1 MYICDDES
9 GRNGQHLKPVLAFAT
24 AGGQDRKGTYN
35 VHVEIEG
42 EKMSKY
48 VKELQQTELEKRI
61 VSENIKDFLVIST
74 KGLGGVDANLIR
86 GQLKGKGIRLS
97 VVKNS
102 LFKRALN
109 NRQMEPATALF
120 SGTCTIAYGGDSI
133 VDVAK
138 EITEYG
144 KKIPVIE
151 VKGAFLDGMVLD
163 AKGAKGLSKMPTR
176 AELQGRIVSLVK
188 SPASRLASAIM
199 SPARNIAGCIKTIVE
214 KAEKAE
220 PQAA

>member
-1 MYICDDES
+1 
-9 GRNGQHLKPVLAFAT
+9 
-24 AGGQDRKGTYN
+24 
-35 VHVEIEG
+35 
-42 EKMSKY
+42 MSKY
-48 VKELQQTELEKRI
+48 VKELLQSELEKRI

-86 GQLKGKGIRLS
+86 GQLKEKGIRLS

-102 LFKRALN
+102 LFKRALSN
-109 NRQMEPATALF
+109 QQMEPATALF

-138 EITEYG
+138 EIAEYG

-151 VKGAFLDGMVLD
+151 VKGAFLDGVILD

-176 AELQGRIVSLVK
+176 TELQGRIVSLIQ
-188 SPASRLASAIM
+188 SPAARLASAFG
-199 SPARNIAGCIKTIVE
+199 AAAGVIAGCIKTIAE
-214 KAEKAE
+214 KAEK
-220 PQAA
+220 QAA